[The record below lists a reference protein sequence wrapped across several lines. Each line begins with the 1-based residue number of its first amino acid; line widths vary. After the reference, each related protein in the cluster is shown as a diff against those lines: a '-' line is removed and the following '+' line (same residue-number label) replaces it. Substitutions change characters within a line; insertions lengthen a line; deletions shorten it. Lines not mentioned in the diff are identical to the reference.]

1 MACQKALT
9 VLSDPTRRAVFEGL
23 RDGPAP
29 AGLLAKRFPVSRPA
43 VSQHLKV
50 LRDAGLVDV
59 ERRGTSRIYSIRLDA
74 LRELRDWIDG
84 FWDDAL
90 LQYKEALER
99 DDGHRQN

>member
-1 MACQKALT
+1 MTYIESLA
-9 VLSDPTRRAVFEGL
+9 VLSHPTRRAIIEGL
-23 RDGPAP
+23 RGGPAA
-29 AGLLAKRFPVSRPA
+29 AGALASRFPVSRPA
-43 VSQHLKV
+43 VSQHLNI
-50 LRDAGLVDV
+50 LLEAGLVDV

-99 DDGHRQN
+99 DDGHRQS